1 MNIVFIVT
9 CPFPTGEASSIRAL
23 NLTRLIVEAGHTV
36 HVIADV
42 QGNECQGVPCT
53 YECVSTSGKNLQER
67 TRNAKLSIQCLKK
80 YCDEHRVDAIL
91 TNARYDRY
99 DSVARICKEK
109 QIKLYVENCEWYDFS
124 NFKLKFLD
132 YRYLLNQ
139 KMILFGF
146 KKAHGFISISRFLHQ
161 YNSGLGKKSVRIP
174 TIMDVANTPVG
185 RGSGQKRIQVVYTGN
200 PGVSKEFLAPVIE
213 LLAKNKG
220 ISERIQFHIYGVDEK
235 RVLINQNVTKDMIQQ
250 AGDSVII
257 HGRVPQNDIQNI
269 LMNADYQL
277 FLRPQRRSSN
287 AGFPTKLGESM
298 AVGTPVIAND
308 TGDIGLYI
316 KDSMNGYLL
325 KEGTAE
331 NVETVF
337 EKIINISTEKYM
349 DFRRHARKTAEESFD
364 YRRYKLI
371 INSLFDWN
379 NVN

>member
-53 YECVSTSGKNLQER
+53 YECVSTSEKNLQER
-67 TRNAKLSIQCLKK
+67 TRNAKLSIQCIKN
-80 YCDEHRVDAIL
+80 YCDEHHVDAIL

-174 TIMDVANTPVG
+174 TIMDVGNTPVG
-185 RGSGQKRIQVVYTGN
+185 KGSGKNRIQIVYTGN
-200 PGVSKEFLAPVIE
+200 PGVSKEYLAPVIE

-220 ISERIQFHIYGVDEK
+220 MSEKIQFHIYGVDEK
-235 RVLINQNVTKDMIQQ
+235 RVLLNKNVTTEMIQQ

-308 TGDIGLYI
+308 TGDIGMYL
-316 KDSMNGYLL
+316 KSQENGFLL
-325 KEGTAE
+325 TDYSIAS
-331 NVETVF
+331 VSDVF
-337 EKIINISTEKYM
+337 EKILMLSEEQYKNIRKKTRETAAKY
-349 DFRRHARKTAEESFD
+349 FD
-364 YRRYKLI
+364 YKEYLDVIRE
-371 INSLFDWN
+371 LF
-379 NVN
+379 